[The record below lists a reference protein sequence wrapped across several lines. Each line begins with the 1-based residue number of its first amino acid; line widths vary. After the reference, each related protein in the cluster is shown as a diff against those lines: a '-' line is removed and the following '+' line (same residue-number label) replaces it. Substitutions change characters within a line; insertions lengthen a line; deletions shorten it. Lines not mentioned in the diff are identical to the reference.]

1 MLYNDSLDKFRKVD
15 LLNLKDVENEID
27 SMIEI
32 IGERDVDSRT
42 MEYVLGLMQVA
53 RALGT
58 TKKW

>member
-1 MLYNDSLDKFRKVD
+1 MLYNDSLDRFRKVD

-27 SMIEI
+27 SMIAI
-32 IGERDVDSRT
+32 IGERDVDSKT

-58 TKKW
+58 TRKW